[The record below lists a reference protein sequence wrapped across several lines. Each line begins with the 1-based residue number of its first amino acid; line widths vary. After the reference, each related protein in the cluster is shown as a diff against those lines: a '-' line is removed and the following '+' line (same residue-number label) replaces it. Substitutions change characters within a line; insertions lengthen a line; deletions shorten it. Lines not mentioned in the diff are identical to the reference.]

1 MVKFSRSNANYIKIE
16 MNIFDYSFSRFY
28 YWYKRRKPHF
38 THQKL
43 CNASH
48 YAITMISI
56 YMSVEISFAI
66 STIIQS
72 QEYTY
77 FIAIIL
83 GLYPAFGFSY
93 RYQNP
98 ERAQTLV
105 ENYRELTDDDHEKIR
120 SNIFS
125 YIVLIQLFCMFCFFY
140 HSTIVTSVINQLKN
154 YF

>member
-1 MVKFSRSNANYIKIE
+1 

-43 CNASH
+43 SDAST
-48 YAITMISI
+48 YAILIISI
-56 YMSVEISFAI
+56 YLSAEITAAI
-66 STIIQS
+66 TNIIQTN
-72 QEYTY
+72 EYV
-77 FIAIIL
+77 FIIGIL
-83 GLYPAFGFSY
+83 LTLYPCFGFTG
-93 RYQNP
+93 RYLNQ
-98 ERAQTLV
+98 ERAHTLV
-105 ENYRELTDDDHEKIR
+105 ENYSQLTDDTHEQIR

-140 HSTIVTSVINQLKN
+140 HSSIATSIINQLKN

>member
-1 MVKFSRSNANYIKIE
+1 

-43 CNASH
+43 CHASH
-48 YAITMISI
+48 YAITMISL
-56 YMSVEISFAI
+56 YMSAEISFAI
-66 STIIQS
+66 STIIQT

-77 FIAIIL
+77 FIAILL
-83 GLYPAFGFSY
+83 GLYPCFGFNY
-93 RYQNP
+93 RYKNP

-105 ENYRELTDDDHEKIR
+105 EKYSELTDDAHKRIR
-120 SNIFS
+120 SNILS
-125 YIVLIQLFCMFCFFY
+125 YIVLIQLFCLFCFFY
-140 HSTIVTSVINQLKN
+140 HSSLATSVINQLKN